1 MNFKRACAAAFAALA
16 LIGGGL
22 LASGCGDSP
31 PDKAIEQEQKQT
43 DDLQRRLIDKTPVP
57 QLQDS
62 LERRNLIRRYSEFAD
77 PNKVGYFYELSM
89 GQVVAFY
96 TVKGKISSVSS
107 QLTNPSQIICAGSR
121 DRRACGTVDQ
131 AEPDGSYGTN
141 GDGVFF
147 WTTEGVYVEWHG
159 DFQYSSQPLSLT
171 SKPLLVN
178 TGQ

>member
-1 MNFKRACAAAFAALA
+1 MNIKRAFAGALAALA

-22 LASGCGDSP
+22 LMAGCGDSP
-31 PDKAIEQEQKQT
+31 PDKAMEQEQKQT
-43 DDLQRRLIDKTPVP
+43 DNLQRRLLDKTPVP
-57 QLQDS
+57 QLSDS
-62 LERRNLIRRYSEFAD
+62 LERRNLIRRYTEFAD
-77 PNKVGYFYELSM
+77 PNKIGYFYALSM

-96 TVKGKISSVSS
+96 PVKGKISSVSS
-107 QLTNPSQIICAGSR
+107 QLTNTSQIICSGSG

-159 DFQYSSQPLSLT
+159 DFQYATQPLQLT

-178 TGQ
+178 TGS